1 TIATT
6 VTDALSNAFQHTQKN
21 LTDLPEPAGANGGA
35 GAGTG
40 SNFSD
45 SKRAASNRTA
55 TNIKRSNGA
64 AAEHAALSGL
74 NDGLNNQ
81 FNASSAAGSL
91 GRHQPDS
98 ARGHFRGYFCE
109 QQQRRQRL
117 SPYWSASHPGTRRQQ
132 GQTRRQRRRCR

>member
-1 TIATT
+1 VA
-6 VTDALSNAFQHTQKN
+6 
-21 LTDLPEPAGANGGA
+21 DLPEPASANGGA

-45 SKRAASNRTA
+45 PKRAASSRAAAGITAANRTA
-55 TNIKRSNGA
+55 ANNKRSNGA
-64 AAEHAALSGL
+64 AAERAALAWL

-98 ARGHFRGYFCE
+98 AGGHFRGHFRE

-117 SPYWSASHPGTRRQQ
+117 CPYWSASHPGTR
-132 GQTRRQRRRCR
+132 